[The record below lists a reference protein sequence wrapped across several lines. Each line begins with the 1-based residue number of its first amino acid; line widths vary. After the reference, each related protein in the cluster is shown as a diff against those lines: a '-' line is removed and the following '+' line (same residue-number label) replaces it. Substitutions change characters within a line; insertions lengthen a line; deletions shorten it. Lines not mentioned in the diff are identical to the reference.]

1 MKKQLKIVTLL
12 VFVSV
17 LAFMGYKIV
26 SKINH
31 KKEFVANIKTILNFK
46 YRNLKA
52 ESFSNKNLKTDI
64 PALFIYV
71 NSQCAHVLK

>member
-1 MKKQLKIVTLL
+1 MKKHLKIVTLL

-31 KKEFVANIKTILNFK
+31 KKEFVANIKTIFNFK

>member
-1 MKKQLKIVTLL
+1 MKKHLKIVIPL

-71 NSQCAHVLK
+71 NSECTHVLK